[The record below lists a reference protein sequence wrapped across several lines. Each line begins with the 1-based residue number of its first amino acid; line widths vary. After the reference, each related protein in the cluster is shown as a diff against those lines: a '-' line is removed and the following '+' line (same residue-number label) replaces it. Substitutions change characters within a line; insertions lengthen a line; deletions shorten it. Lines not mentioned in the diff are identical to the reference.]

1 MGISISINSQIGD
14 SPTKMIYDVEWA
26 LLGID
31 RNSLLFIF
39 HLSMLLMRELV
50 TILYETVIID
60 GLGAIVSIFIH
71 VYWNDIMMIANNIY
85 DYPNLSSPYF

>member
-1 MGISISINSQIGD
+1 MGIHISIISRIGD
-14 SPTKMIYDVEWA
+14 SPTRMIYDVEWA
-26 LLGID
+26 SLGID

-39 HLSMLLMRELV
+39 PLSMLLMRGLV

-60 GLGAIVSIFIH
+60 GLGVIVSIFIH
-71 VYWNDIMMIANNIY
+71 VYWNSIMMIANNIY